1 MFNTAS
7 NASVVA
13 TANAVLNQRF
23 IWSLLPPTRCPMVLI
38 GLTSSQGDLL
48 TGPDFGYSARMN
60 LAERLKAERMRAGLT
75 KTALARPR
83 YTVSYVSQIEAGKR
97 MPSPEALA
105 YFGERLDVTATFLA
119 SGIPDGEEDRLRFTI
134 EDARLAM
141 RDDRLDEAETLLT
154 LAREDAE
161 RFGLARIR
169 ARARVA
175 QADLRMRTGRH
186 REAIDLYEECLE
198 EDLPAREI
206 GEVVAA
212 LGRAYRRV
220 GDLAYAADL
229 IESHLAH
236 RDTGPLD
243 PGVAADLQAALV
255 AIYFERGDV
264 VKAERTAARAIAA
277 ADQDTSAEIR
287 ARTYWD
293 SSRVL
298 AGTGRWDDAIDLITR
313 ARVLLEHMDD
323 RRRLARIFNATA
335 FLCLE
340 ADPPR
345 TIEASGHL
353 DHAETILRESGSS
366 EDVAYVLTERARVA
380 LLERRYEAAV
390 RYADESLAAI
400 ETDDIEAARA
410 LFVKG
415 RALSELQDRVVGRRS
430 FEEAAALFGKHE
442 ARQQEASCWREV
454 GELHLAEGD
463 LPGAVEALRS
473 GLEALN
479 PSRSRA

>member
-1 MFNTAS
+1 
-7 NASVVA
+7 
-13 TANAVLNQRF
+13 
-23 IWSLLPPTRCPMVLI
+23 
-38 GLTSSQGDLL
+38 
-48 TGPDFGYSARMN
+48 MN
-60 LAERLKAERMRAGLT
+60 LAERLKGERTRAGLT

-97 MPSPEALA
+97 VPSPGALA
-105 YFGERLDVTATFLA
+105 YFAARLAVTPSYLAT
-119 SGIPDGEEDRLRFTI
+119 GVPEGEEDRLRFAI

-141 RDDRLDEAETLLT
+141 RDDRLDEAEALL
-154 LAREDAE
+154 LQAREDAE
-161 RFGLARIR
+161 RFGLMRPH
-169 ARARVA
+169 ARARMVLG
-175 QADLRMRTGRH
+175 DLRARTGRF
-186 REAIDLYEECLE
+186 REAIDLYEGCLE
-198 EDLPAREI
+198 DDLPARDA

-229 IESHLAH
+229 IESHLAR

-243 PGVAADLQAALV
+243 PGVAAELQAVLV
-255 AIYFERGDV
+255 SIYFERGDV
-264 VKAERTAARAIAA
+264 VKAERTAARALAA
-277 ADQDTSAEIR
+277 AELDPSAEVR

-293 SSRVL
+293 ASRVL
-298 AGTGRWDDAIDLITR
+298 AEAGRWDEAFDLITR
-313 ARVLLEHMDD
+313 ARALLEHTDD

-345 TIEASGHL
+345 TIEAAGHL
-353 DHAETILRESGSS
+353 DRAEAILRESGST
-366 EDVAYVLTERARVA
+366 EDVAYVLTERARIA
-380 LLERRYEAAV
+380 LLERRFDAAV
-390 RYADESLAAI
+390 RYTDESLHAI
-400 ETDDIEAARA
+400 ISDDIEAAKA

-415 RALSELQDRVVGRRS
+415 RALSELHRRPAARRIL
-430 FEEAAALFGKHE
+430 EEAAALFGKHE